1 MGVFALSKKKKKGFC
16 NVSKQ
21 ILNQKGHFKRNEV
34 VDRGSYKKGF
44 LNFDCFGF
52 VARMIS

>member
-1 MGVFALSKKKKKGFC
+1 MPFQKKKKKGFC